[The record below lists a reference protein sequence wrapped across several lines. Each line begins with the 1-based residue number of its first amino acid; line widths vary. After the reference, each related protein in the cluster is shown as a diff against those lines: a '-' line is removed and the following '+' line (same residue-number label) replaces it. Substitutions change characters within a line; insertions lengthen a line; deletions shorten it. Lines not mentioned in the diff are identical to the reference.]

1 MTVLGW
7 LTVLSLVLSQ
17 VSGGDA
23 GDVDRARE
31 LFEVG
36 RQAYSSGRY
45 LVAARAFEAADALA
59 PRSAI
64 VFSIGQS
71 YRLQLALDGE
81 ALHLERAI
89 RAYREYLRRDPE
101 GRRRTDAAVHLAA
114 LEERR
119 TTLGSPEPD
128 DLRVTG
134 RTELVVSASVPEATI
149 SLDGA
154 SPEPLPIAVTVAPGT
169 HSVRVETEGYAPFE
183 TEVVVLE
190 GRVTPLVARPEPL
203 PARVRIDGAEGG
215 ELYLDGQLVGRLPL
229 AQALEVPAG
238 EPVLL
243 VRRRGHV
250 PKARKLRVER
260 GETRSVELELEPSRQ
275 RKIAIGTLVAGGASA
290 LVAGGLAIAAVITQ
304 SNARQVLDRRE
315 DRPLSVEEARTYEDL
330 RTARNQLWAGM
341 GVMSGLTGV
350 LLATGGVLFIADDP
364 PVTSSTFGGLAITEA
379 GLGWQVRF

>member
-1 MTVLGW
+1 MTL
-7 LTVLSLVLSQ
+7 LSLALTL
-17 VSGGDA
+17 A
-23 GDVDRARE
+23 GAEEADVARARE

-59 PRSAI
+59 PRSALI
-64 VFSIGQS
+64 FSIGQS
-71 YRLQLALDGE
+71 YRLQLALDGNPRHLDR
-81 ALHLERAI
+81 AL

-119 TTLGSPEPD
+119 TELGGPTRGEEDPSA
-128 DLRVTG
+128 R
-134 RTELVVSASVPEATI
+134 RTELVVSASVPGATI

-154 SPEPLPIAVTVAPGT
+154 PPEALPIAAAVAPGT
-169 HSVRVETEGYAPFE
+169 HSVRVEAPGHALFE

-203 PARVRIDGAEGG
+203 PARVQVEGADGG
-215 ELYLDGQLVGRLPL
+215 ELYLEGQLVGRLPL
-229 AQALEVPAG
+229 AQPLEVPAG

-250 PKARKLRVER
+250 PKARKLRVEG
-260 GETRSVELELEPSRQ
+260 GEARTVQIELEPSRQ
-275 RKIAIGTLVAGGASA
+275 RKVAIGTFVAGGASA
-290 LVAGGLAIAAVITQ
+290 LVAGGLAIAAVVTQ
-304 SNARQVLDRRE
+304 SNARQVLDRSQT
-315 DRPLSVEEARTYEDL
+315 RPLSLDEANTYDDL
-330 RTARNQLWAGM
+330 RSARNQLWAGM
-341 GVMSGLTGV
+341 GVMSGIAGV

-364 PVTSSTFGGLAITEA
+364 PVTSSTFGGLAVTEA